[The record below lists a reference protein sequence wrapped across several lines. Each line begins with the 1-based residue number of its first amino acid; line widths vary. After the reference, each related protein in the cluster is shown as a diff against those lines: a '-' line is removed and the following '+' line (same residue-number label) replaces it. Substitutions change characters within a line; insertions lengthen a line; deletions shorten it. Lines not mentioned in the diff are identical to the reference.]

1 MSCSGRGSC
10 HTWIIGY
17 GNPQRGDDG
26 IGPYVV
32 SRIEEIL
39 GGERG
44 ITLRTCHQLEP
55 ELVEELHDAQRI
67 ILVDAT
73 VHELEG
79 GSQWM
84 KVEPEC
90 EALPH
95 ITHHCKPSFLLGLLK
110 LLYDACPEAWVVS
123 VQGDDFGY
131 CEGLTSMAQE
141 RAKRAVRE
149 IVHFVARENN

>member
-1 MSCSGRGSC
+1 
-10 HTWIIGY
+10 
-17 GNPQRGDDG
+17 
-26 IGPYVV
+26 
-32 SRIEEIL
+32 
-39 GGERG
+39 
-44 ITLRTCHQLEP
+44 
-55 ELVEELHDAQRI
+55 
-67 ILVDAT
+67 
-73 VHELEG
+73 VHELED

-131 CEGLTSMAQE
+131 CERLTSMAQE